1 VKYRFLFICF
11 LISVQIF
18 AQNKEADYS
27 TSINQRVLNEVTVR
41 GNRQQAVTMSTTLN
55 ITNVSNRL
63 LRENLS
69 GSLMQTLDHV
79 PGVTAMSIGSGL
91 SKPAIRGLGFNRLVV
106 AENGIKHEGQQWG
119 EDHGLE
125 VNQFAVENVDII
137 KGPASLIYGSDAIGG
152 VINLRN
158 NLVPVDRVEGKI
170 NLFTRSNNESLG
182 LAVSINGRDGRFF
195 YKTNLTLID
204 YADYKVPTDSI
215 RYNSYTFRLNNGR
228 LRNTAGEEYGGN
240 VTLGW
245 LSNNLKTS
253 FDFSNLYSRS
263 GFFAN
268 ARGLGIMLSD
278 IDFDRSSRDVDLPYQ
293 SVNHFKLANTT
304 SLNLEDI
311 RLEGRFAYQNN
322 YRKEFAERISHG
334 YMPIP
339 PDNLERQ
346 FDKNTYSA
354 AIDGVVTINS
364 HELTVGVSA
373 EHQNNRRAG
382 WGFVIPDFR
391 QTSYGAFAY
400 DCFNLSDNL
409 IISTGIRLEHTN
421 TEIDSYSDWFKTP
434 VGNGDSV
441 FKQRSSGINRSFNSI
456 AGSVGM
462 IYTSGLWLFKAN
474 AGKSFRAP
482 IAKELG
488 ADGMNYHIFR
498 YERGE
503 AKLSPEES
511 YQFDAVMTWNG
522 ERMKISV
529 EPYIN
534 YFPNYIYLNPTS
546 EYYEGLQVYHYTQSR
561 VLRYGVEGEI
571 KYHFNGGIDVSL
583 SGEYLYAEQLS
594 GAKKGYGLP
603 FSPPWST
610 VLNVRYSPQIKWA
623 GQNTFISADYKITGK
638 QERIVPPEK
647 ITKGYQVLNLTIGS
661 DFKWNNNTIYA
672 NMQMQNLLG
681 QIYYDHTS
689 YYRLIEIPEPG
700 RNLSILLGL
709 RF

>member
-1 VKYRFLFICF
+1 MKYLFLFICL

-18 AQNKEADYS
+18 AQNKEAGDS
-27 TSINQRVLNEVTVR
+27 ISINQRVLNEVTVR

-55 ITNVSNRL
+55 VTNVSNRL
-63 LRENLS
+63 LQENLS

-137 KGPASLIYGSDAIGG
+137 KGPASLMYGSDAIGG

-158 NLVPVDRVEGKI
+158 HLVPIDRVEGTI

-182 LAVSINGRDGRFF
+182 LSVSINGREGRFF
-195 YKTNLTLID
+195 YKSNLTLID

-215 RYNSYTFRLNNGR
+215 KYNSYTFRLKNGR

-245 LSNNLKTS
+245 ISNNLKTS

-278 IDFDRSSRDVDLPYQ
+278 IDFDRSGRDVDLPYQ
-293 SVNHFKLANTT
+293 SVNHFKAANTT

-346 FDKNTYSA
+346 FDKDTYSA
-354 AIDGVVTINS
+354 AIDGTVTIGS

-400 DCFNLSDNL
+400 DRFSLSDNFIL
-409 IISTGIRLEHTN
+409 SAGIRFEHTN

-441 FKQRSSGINRSFNSI
+441 FKQRSSAINRSFNSI

-462 IYTSGLWLFKAN
+462 IYTYGSWLFKAN

-503 AKLSPEES
+503 ATLSPEES
-511 YQFDAVMTWNG
+511 YQFDAVMSWNS

-546 EYYEGLQVYHYTQSR
+546 EYYEGLQIYHYTQSR

-571 KYHFNGGIDVSL
+571 KCHFNGGIDAGL

-594 GAKKGYGLP
+594 GVKKGYGLP

-623 GQNTFISADYKITGK
+623 GQNTFISAGYKIAAK

-661 DFKWNNNTIYA
+661 DLKWNNNILYA